1 MGDFCPIPIYSMPH
15 HRPLESAALEH
26 FLLLGE
32 NVDSGSDGA
41 DVDGLPWR
49 RPLPVAVVVGVV
61 AFGISAK

>member
-32 NVDSGSDGA
+32 NVDSGSGGA
-41 DVDGLPWR
+41 DVDGLR
-49 RPLPVAVVVGVV
+49 PVAVVGVV